1 MSRYALR
8 LLITARHRLIILGFI
23 MLPLL
28 AALPQLSFGQ
38 SIVARQAD
46 FLPQEIID
54 IEMGASSAWLLERIK
69 NSGTHSSGPLARP
82 NRTKISWVPS
92 GNRYYG
98 QLDFN
103 FTEKD
108 RLYLIRLLV
117 NDDSRWNI
125 NSLKKQFLERFHI
138 STDDPS
144 RFRIRDDDTI
154 VYRPGTNGQSHFFEV
169 TDVNTGKKSLELF
182 DKGIDTKDRVPSGPV
197 NQSAD
202 KQEPKNNAPAGQ

>member
-1 MSRYALR
+1 MVKSTRRENHMSSYALR
-8 LLITARHRLIILGFI
+8 LLNKARNRLSIPGFV
-23 MLPLL
+23 MLALL
-28 AALPQLSFGQ
+28 AALPHSSFGQ

-54 IEMGASSAWLLERIK
+54 IEMGASSTWLLERIK
-69 NSGTHSSGPLARP
+69 NSGTHSSAPLARP

-117 NDDSRWNI
+117 N
-125 NSLKKQFLERFHI
+125 
-138 STDDPS
+138 
-144 RFRIRDDDTI
+144 
-154 VYRPGTNGQSHFFEV
+154 
-169 TDVNTGKKSLELF
+169 
-182 DKGIDTKDRVPSGPV
+182 
-197 NQSAD
+197 
-202 KQEPKNNAPAGQ
+202 